1 MSVSS
6 AHARR
11 SPRRW
16 SARSYGRAGCVRGA
30 RRWRASCGV
39 RCVVVGVALRDQR
52 LRTELRANRAD
63 VVGAAPY
70 GAVRGREGAPAL
82 EGSIMA
88 TLTASVYAWFEA
100 YVGNRLLTVVEDGR
114 RLARTD
120 DGEWTVA
127 VDGDELRVRID
138 REPYWS
144 VEVYAL
150 AATGERTR
158 AAALREINAL
168 NARLA

>member
-1 MSVSS
+1 
-6 AHARR
+6 
-11 SPRRW
+11 
-16 SARSYGRAGCVRGA
+16 
-30 RRWRASCGV
+30 
-39 RCVVVGVALRDQR
+39 
-52 LRTELRANRAD
+52 
-63 VVGAAPY
+63 
-70 GAVRGREGAPAL
+70 
-82 EGSIMA
+82 MA

-150 AATGERTR
+150 AATGVRTR
-158 AAALREINAL
+158 ASALREINAL
-168 NARLA
+168 NARLASATVVLADGVVVVRQRVHADGLTENTLAQAIRAVAGVADDVALAMQVMHDGTAVFGADAAA

>member
-1 MSVSS
+1 
-6 AHARR
+6 
-11 SPRRW
+11 
-16 SARSYGRAGCVRGA
+16 
-30 RRWRASCGV
+30 
-39 RCVVVGVALRDQR
+39 
-52 LRTELRANRAD
+52 
-63 VVGAAPY
+63 
-70 GAVRGREGAPAL
+70 
-82 EGSIMA
+82 MA

-150 AATGERTR
+150 AATGVRTR

-168 NARLA
+168 NARLASATVVLADGVVVVKQRVHADGLTENTLAQAVRAVAGVADDVALAMRVMHDGTAVFGADAAA

>member
-1 MSVSS
+1 
-6 AHARR
+6 
-11 SPRRW
+11 
-16 SARSYGRAGCVRGA
+16 
-30 RRWRASCGV
+30 
-39 RCVVVGVALRDQR
+39 
-52 LRTELRANRAD
+52 
-63 VVGAAPY
+63 
-70 GAVRGREGAPAL
+70 
-82 EGSIMA
+82 MA

-127 VDGDELRVRID
+127 VDDDELRVRID

-150 AATGERTR
+150 AATGVRTR

-168 NARLA
+168 NARLASATVVLADGVVVVKQRVHADGLTENTLAQAVRAVAGVADDVALAMRVMHDGTAVFGADAAA

>member
-1 MSVSS
+1 
-6 AHARR
+6 
-11 SPRRW
+11 
-16 SARSYGRAGCVRGA
+16 
-30 RRWRASCGV
+30 
-39 RCVVVGVALRDQR
+39 
-52 LRTELRANRAD
+52 
-63 VVGAAPY
+63 
-70 GAVRGREGAPAL
+70 
-82 EGSIMA
+82 MA

-150 AATGERTR
+150 AATGVRTR

-168 NARLA
+168 NARLASATVVLADGVVVVKQRVHADGLTENTLAQAVRAVAGVADDVGLAMRVMHDGTAVFGADAAA